1 MTWWRCFTSH
11 EVIESRDSW
20 RTDGHWSGRC
30 PAIGPGTHDAGCGW
44 IDLGRG
50 GPVDGRNPANQL
62 RLVVHPIIYKISQW
76 IVYPSWGL
84 SIVCLSFVSPSIL
97 KVFRHLAK
105 WPDFWTMKQMIFHEI
120 RTKYVACCALCS
132 GWELCH
138 WGSLQDGNVSKL
150 GILRNSGNDLFSW
163 GQSAFAC
170 FLQLNLRHSCK
181 ILGKRP
187 GKWTCIFSV
196 NTYMSF
202 FERKVRH

>member
-105 WPDFWTMKQMIFHEI
+105 MARFLNHETDDFPWNSHEI
-120 RTKYVACCALCS
+120 RGMLCPVLRLGAVPLRELA
-132 GWELCH
+132 GWQCLKTWNPPEFWKWLVFLGTVSICLLFAAKFETF
-138 WGSLQDGNVSKL
+138 LQDFRQKAWKMDVH
-150 GILRNSGNDLFSW
+150 F
-163 GQSAFAC
+163 
-170 FLQLNLRHSCK
+170 FL
-181 ILGKRP
+181 
-187 GKWTCIFSV
+187 
-196 NTYMSF
+196 
-202 FERKVRH
+202 